1 MQAGNEGPA
10 PLEPSTPPHL
20 PVGTCRVS
28 DSGCHLGGSSV
39 VGGESCPPAWIPGA
53 LPAKTDDVI
62 SDCCFLCPND
72 WLEAEQKSSEAQ
84 CTPGLNTCLW
94 PQAGQRTG
102 EQRGP
107 GLLPTFGPGS
117 STDRWQFPPAR
128 FPPVGRML
136 FPRPGCQRSN
146 PGLSLQVVNGINVS
160 QDFGCS
166 IQVTGG
172 HRSEHECLRKKRL
185 QGRLKILRS

>member
-1 MQAGNEGPA
+1 MNKEQRSCWRRAGWKRGARTTGAEH
-10 PLEPSTPPHL
+10 PPHL

-28 DSGCHLGGSSV
+28 DSGCHLRGSSV

-107 GLLPTFGPGS
+107 GLLPAFGPGS

-146 PGLSLQVVNGINVS
+146 PGLSLQVANGINVS
-160 QDFGCS
+160 Q
-166 IQVTGG
+166 
-172 HRSEHECLRKKRL
+172 K
-185 QGRLKILRS
+185 